1 MKRLVVCCDGTW
13 NTADQADDDG
23 HPCPTNVVR
32 LAYRVAKHDHA
43 GMPQIT
49 YYDQGVGTGNTI
61 DRITGG
67 AIGMGVEANIHDAYR
82 FLVGNY
88 EPGDELFVF
97 GFSRGAFT
105 ARSIVGMIR
114 KCGILAAKHASHY
127 LQAMELYRN
136 EEKPADPGPAQFRSQ
151 YCSYGNGD
159 IEVRFLGVWD
169 TVGALGIPVRG
180 LRLFKRKYEFHDT
193 ELSGMVKEA
202 CHALAVDEHRA
213 PFEPAVWEDKRKNA
227 QKVEQVWFCGA
238 HSDVGGGYER
248 ERRADGSLAAQLA
261 DLSLD
266 WMLGKA
272 AAAGLLFDDDV
283 LTANPLALDP
293 LAPIHDSKTG
303 LYRLVPQ
310 FDRVIGR
317 ATIDKQQ
324 TDKVDSTQ
332 KLHPSVLARW
342 DKDPAYRPVALARYF
357 KLIGDV
363 RSTQAGAPAPAP
375 DPVPIQSDPP
385 A

>member
-1 MKRLVVCCDGTW
+1 MKRIVLCCDGTW
-13 NTADQADDDG
+13 NTADQADDEG

-32 LAYRVAKHDHA
+32 LAYRVAKRDGA
-43 GMPQIT
+43 GLHQIT
-49 YYDQGVGTGNTI
+49 YYDEGVGTGNSI

-67 AIGMGVEANIHDAYR
+67 AIGKGVEDNIHDAYR

-105 ARSIVGMIR
+105 ARSVVGMIR

-136 EEKPADPGPAQFRSQ
+136 DEKPTDPGPTDFRTR
-151 YCSYGNGD
+151 YCSYGNRD

-180 LRLFKRKYEFHDT
+180 LRFFKKKYEFHDT
-193 ELSGMVKEA
+193 ELTGMVKEA
-202 CHALAVDEHRA
+202 YHALAVDEHRA
-213 PFEPAVWEDKRKNA
+213 PFEPAIWEDKPKEW

-248 ERRADGSLAAQLA
+248 KRAGDGRLEAQLA

-266 WMLGKA
+266 WMMTKA
-272 AAAGLLFDDDV
+272 TAAGLAFDAEV

-293 LAPIHDSKTG
+293 RAPIHNSKTG
-303 LYRLVPQ
+303 LYRLVPE

-317 ATIDKQQ
+317 ATIDKVL
-324 TDKVDSTQ
+324 TEKPDSTQ

-342 DKDPAYRPVALARYF
+342 DADPSYRPEALNRYF
-357 KLIGDV
+357 NLIGDP
-363 RSTQAGAPAPAP
+363 RATQLEADDSANSPAP
-375 DPVPIQSDPP
+375 P

>member
-136 EEKPADPGPAQFRSQ
+136 DEKPADAGPTQFRSQ

-180 LRLFKRKYEFHDT
+180 LRLFKKKHEFHDT

-213 PFEPAVWEDKRKNA
+213 PFEPAIWEDKRKVA
-227 QKVEQVWFCGA
+227 QKVDQVWFCGA

-248 ERRADGSLAAQLA
+248 ERRADGSVAPQLA

-272 AAAGLLFDDDV
+272 AAAGLLFDDEV
-283 LTANPLALDP
+283 LAANPLALDP
-293 LAPIHDSKTG
+293 LAPIHNSKTG

-332 KLHPSVLARW
+332 KLHPSVLTRW
-342 DKDPAYRPVALARYF
+342 DKDPAYRPEALARYF

-363 RSTQAGAPAPAP
+363 RSTEPGAPAP